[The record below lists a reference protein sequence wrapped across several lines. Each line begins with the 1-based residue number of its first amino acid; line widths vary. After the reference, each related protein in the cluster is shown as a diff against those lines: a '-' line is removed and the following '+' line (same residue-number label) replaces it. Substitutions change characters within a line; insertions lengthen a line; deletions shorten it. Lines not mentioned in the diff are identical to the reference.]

1 MRRGV
6 IGLEWQGRA
15 ACRDVDPELFF
26 PASQDYTAPANVRAL
41 IEAGA
46 VCGRCPVRRE
56 CLTYAVDSGQTYG
69 IWAGRS
75 PAELRAIRRTRA
87 AGDPDPEVDRD
98 PMCPGC
104 SLLFALPVVDG
115 TTCWRCQERGTA

>member
-1 MRRGV
+1 MF
-6 IGLEWQGRA
+6 GLDWQARA

-26 PASQDYTAPANVRAL
+26 PASQDYTASPNVRAL
-41 IEAGA
+41 IAAGE

-56 CLTYAVDSGQTYG
+56 CLTYAVDSGQTFG

-75 PAELRAIRRTRA
+75 PVELRAIRRARMG
-87 AGDPDPEVDRD
+87 GDPDPDVDRD

-115 TTCWRCQERGTA
+115 TACWLCQERGVT

>member
-26 PASQDYTAPANVRAL
+26 PASHDYTAPANVRAL

-56 CLTYAVDSGQTYG
+56 CLT
-69 IWAGRS
+69 
-75 PAELRAIRRTRA
+75 
-87 AGDPDPEVDRD
+87 
-98 PMCPGC
+98 
-104 SLLFALPVVDG
+104 
-115 TTCWRCQERGTA
+115 